1 LNFFVIAGGYT
12 TCNNKK
18 IHFPERRRFAMILVT
33 GAAGKTGQAVIRAL
47 ASRGGAIRALAHKPE
62 QVEHL
67 RSLGAQEVLVGD
79 MLSQVFLEQA
89 TRGIQSIYHIC
100 PNVDPYE
107 TVIGAFA
114 IQAARHAGVE
124 HFVYHSVLHPQAEN
138 MPHHWKKMRVEELL
152 LESGLGFT
160 IMQPTVYMQNVLAYW
175 DRIMAEHVYAVPYP
189 VETRLS
195 MIDLDDLAEAA
206 ALVLTQP
213 GHLAAIYELAGCVPV
228 SQTEIVQTM
237 SEKLGFSVQAETL
250 SLEKWES
257 QARRLGM
264 GDYQVETLLKM
275 FEYYAKFGLHGNPQ
289 VLTWLLGRKP
299 ADFAGFIECTA
310 RRQQKIH

>member
-1 LNFFVIAGGYT
+1 
-12 TCNNKK
+12 
-18 IHFPERRRFAMILVT
+18 MILVT

-47 ASRGGAIRALAHKPE
+47 ASRGEAVRALAYKPE
-62 QVEHL
+62 QSEHL
-67 RSLGAQEVLVGD
+67 RGFGAQEVVVGD
-79 MLSQVFLEQA
+79 MLSQVFFEQA
-89 TRGIQSIYHIC
+89 MRGIQSVYHIC

-124 HFVYHSVLHPQAEN
+124 HFVFHSVLHPHTEN
-138 MPHHWKKMRVEELL
+138 MPHHWKKLRVEELL

-160 IMQPTVYMQNVLAYW
+160 ILQPTVYMQNVLAYW
-175 DRIMAEHVYAVPYP
+175 DRIMGEHIYAVPYP

-195 MIDLDDLAEAA
+195 MVDLDDVAEVV

-213 GHLAAIYELAGCVPV
+213 GHLAAIYELVGCAPV
-228 SQTEIVQTM
+228 SQSEIAQTL
-237 SEKLGFSVQAETL
+237 SEKLGFSVQAEEL

-257 QARRLGM
+257 QTRRLGI
-264 GDYQVETLLKM
+264 GDYQVDTLLKM
-275 FEYYAKFGLHGNPQ
+275 FQYYKKFGLHGNPQ
-289 VLTWLLGRKP
+289 VLTWLLGRQP
-299 ADFAGFIECTA
+299 ASFSSFIECTA

>member
-1 LNFFVIAGGYT
+1 
-12 TCNNKK
+12 
-18 IHFPERRRFAMILVT
+18 
-33 GAAGKTGQAVIRAL
+33 
-47 ASRGGAIRALAHKPE
+47 
-62 QVEHL
+62 
-67 RSLGAQEVLVGD
+67 
-79 MLSQVFLEQA
+79 MLSQVFFEEA
-89 TRGIQSIYHIC
+89 THGIQSVYHIC

-160 IMQPTVYMQNVLAYW
+160 IFQPAVYMQNVLAYW
-175 DRIMAEHVYAVPYP
+175 DRIMSEHVYTVPYP

-195 MIDLDDLAEAA
+195 MVDLNDVAEAA

-213 GHLAAIYELAGCVPV
+213 GHLAAIYELAGCAPI

-237 SEKLGFSVQAETL
+237 SEKLGFSVQVETL

-257 QARRLGM
+257 QTRRLGM

-275 FEYYAKFGLHGNPQ
+275 FQYYQKFGLHGNPQ

-299 ADFAGFIECTA
+299 TNFAGFIERAA

>member
-1 LNFFVIAGGYT
+1 
-12 TCNNKK
+12 
-18 IHFPERRRFAMILVT
+18 MILVT

-47 ASRGGAIRALAHKPE
+47 ASRGETVRALAHRPE

-67 RSLGAQEVLVGD
+67 RSLGAQEVVVGD
-79 MLSQVFLEQA
+79 MLSQVFFEEA
-89 TRGIQSIYHIC
+89 THGIQSVYHIC

-160 IMQPTVYMQNVLAYW
+160 ILQPTVYMQNVLAYW
-175 DRIMAEHVYAVPYP
+175 DRIMSEHVYTVPYP

-195 MIDLDDLAEAA
+195 MVDLNDVAEAA

-213 GHLAAIYELAGCVPV
+213 GHLAAIYELAGCAPI

-237 SEKLGFSVQAETL
+237 SEKLGFSVQVETL

-257 QARRLGM
+257 QTRRLGM

-275 FEYYAKFGLHGNPQ
+275 FQYYQKFGLHGNPQ

-299 ADFAGFIECTA
+299 TNFAGFIERAA

>member
-1 LNFFVIAGGYT
+1 
-12 TCNNKK
+12 
-18 IHFPERRRFAMILVT
+18 MILVT
-33 GAAGKTGQAVIRAL
+33 GATGKTGQAVIRAL
-47 ASRGGAIRALAHKPE
+47 ASQGGAVRALAHKSE

-67 RSLGAQEVLVGD
+67 RSLGAQEVVVGD
-79 MLSQVFLEQA
+79 MLSQVFFEEA
-89 TRGIQSIYHIC
+89 THGIQSVYHIC

-124 HFVYHSVLHPQAEN
+124 HFVYHSVLHPQTEN

-160 IMQPTVYMQNVLAYW
+160 ILQPTSYMQNVLAYW
-175 DRIMAEHVYAVPYP
+175 DRIMGEHVYAVPYP

-195 MIDLDDLAEAA
+195 MVDLDDVAEAVA
-206 ALVLTQP
+206 QVLTQP
-213 GHLAAIYELAGCVPV
+213 GHLAAIYELVGNAPI
-228 SQTEIVQTM
+228 SQTEIAQTL
-237 SEKLGFSVQAETL
+237 SEKLGFTVQAEAL
-250 SLEKWES
+250 SLETWES
-257 QARRLGM
+257 QTRRLGI

-275 FEYYAKFGLHGNPQ
+275 FQYYEKFGLPGNPQ

-299 ADFAGFIECTA
+299 VSFAGFIECTA

>member
-1 LNFFVIAGGYT
+1 
-12 TCNNKK
+12 
-18 IHFPERRRFAMILVT
+18 MILVT

-47 ASRGGAIRALAHKPE
+47 ASRGVAVRAMAHKPE
-62 QVEHL
+62 QVQLL
-67 RSLGAQEVLVGD
+67 RSLGAQEVQVGD
-79 MLSQVFLEQA
+79 MLSQVFFEQA
-89 TRGIQSIYHIC
+89 TRGIQSVYHIC

-124 HFVYHSVLHPQAEN
+124 HFVFHSVLHPQTEH

-160 IMQPTVYMQNVLAYW
+160 ILQPAVYMQNVLAYW
-175 DRIMAEHVYAVPYP
+175 DRIMGEHMYAVPYP
-189 VETRLS
+189 VETRLC
-195 MIDLDDLAEAA
+195 MVDLEDVAEAA

-213 GHLAAIYELAGCVPV
+213 DHQAAIYELVGCAPI
-228 SQTEIVQTM
+228 SQNEIAQTL

-257 QARRLGM
+257 QTRRLGI

-275 FEYYAKFGLHGNPQ
+275 FQYYAKFGFHGNPQ
-289 VLTWLLGRKP
+289 MLTWLLGRKP
-299 ADFAGFIECTA
+299 TSFAGFIECIA

>member
-1 LNFFVIAGGYT
+1 
-12 TCNNKK
+12 
-18 IHFPERRRFAMILVT
+18 MILVT

-47 ASRGGAIRALAHKPE
+47 ASRGGAIRAIAHEPE
-62 QVEHL
+62 QVELLH
-67 RSLGAQEVLVGD
+67 SLGAQEVVVGD
-79 MLSQVFLEQA
+79 MLSQVFFEKA
-89 TRGIQSIYHIC
+89 TRGIQSVYHIC

-124 HFVYHSVLHPQAEN
+124 HFVYHSVLHPQTEN
-138 MPHHWKKMRVEELL
+138 MPHHWKKMHVEELL
-152 LESGLGFT
+152 LESRLGFT
-160 IMQPTVYMQNVLAYW
+160 ILQPAVYMQNVLAYW
-175 DRIMAEHVYAVPYP
+175 DRIMGEHVYTVPYP
-189 VETRLS
+189 VETRLC
-195 MIDLDDLAEAA
+195 MVDLEDVAEAA

-213 GHLAAIYELAGCVPV
+213 GHQAAIYELVGCAPI
-228 SQTEIVQTM
+228 SQNEIAQIL
-237 SEKLGFSVQAETL
+237 SEKLGFTVQAEPL

-257 QARRLGM
+257 QTRRLGI

-275 FEYYAKFGLHGNPQ
+275 FQYYEKFGFHGNPQ

-299 ADFAGFIECTA
+299 ASFAGFIECTA

>member
-1 LNFFVIAGGYT
+1 
-12 TCNNKK
+12 
-18 IHFPERRRFAMILVT
+18 MILVT

-47 ASRGGAIRALAHKPE
+47 ASRGEAVRALAHKSE
-62 QVEHL
+62 QVELL
-67 RSLGAQEVLVGD
+67 RSLGAQEVVVGE

-89 TRGIQSIYHIC
+89 VRGIKSVYHIC

-107 TVIGAFA
+107 TVIGSFA

-160 IMQPTVYMQNVLAYW
+160 ILQPTVYMQNVLANW
-175 DRIMAEHVYAVPYP
+175 KRIMGEHVYAVPYP
-189 VETRLS
+189 VSTRLS
-195 MIDLDDLAEAA
+195 MVDVDDVAEAA
-206 ALVLTQP
+206 AVVLTKP
-213 GHLAAIYELAGCVPV
+213 GYRSAIYELSGCAPI
-228 SQTEIVQTM
+228 SQSEIAQTL
-237 SEKLGFSVQAETL
+237 SEKLGFTVLAETL
-250 SLEKWES
+250 SLEQWES
-257 QARRLGM
+257 QSRRLGM

-275 FEYYAKFGLHGNPQ
+275 FQYYEKFGLYGNPQ

-299 ADFAGFIECTA
+299 AEFGDFIECAA
-310 RRQQKIH
+310 RRQQKVH